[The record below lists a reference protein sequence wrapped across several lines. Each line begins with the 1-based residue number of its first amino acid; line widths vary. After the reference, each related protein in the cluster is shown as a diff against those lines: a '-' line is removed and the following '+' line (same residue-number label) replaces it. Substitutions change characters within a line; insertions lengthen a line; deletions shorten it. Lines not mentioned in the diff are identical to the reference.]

1 MNDKFFDLL
10 YSQRVLPSTRKVLLQ
25 RLEKRPTYGPR
36 AIRPHLYPV
45 LQAALGRLIPQ
56 NDREE
61 PIDIAARLDEQ
72 HFVGRGDG
80 WRYADMPADKEALEL
95 GLELL
100 EQDARQRYAEAFAL
114 LSPDR
119 QDLLLSDVQSG
130 DVRWSALNSR
140 RWFEEIV
147 RDATSIFVS
156 HPETLAEIG
165 FSGIA
170 IQPGWERVG
179 LNEGEAWEP
188 QAHE

>member
-1 MNDKFFDLL
+1 MDNGYFDLL

-25 RLEKRPTYGPR
+25 RLEKGPAYQPR
-36 AIRPHLYPV
+36 AIRPHLYAI
-45 LQAALGRLIPQ
+45 LQAALRRLIPQ
-56 NDREE
+56 NDRAE
-61 PIDIAARLDEQ
+61 PIDIAASLDKQ
-72 HFVGRGDG
+72 HFVGQGNG
-80 WRYADMPADKEALEL
+80 WRYAGMPADKEALEL

-100 EQDARQRYAEAFAL
+100 EQDARRRYAEAFVL

-119 QDLLLSDVQSG
+119 QDLLLSEVQSG
-130 DVRWSALNSR
+130 DVRWSALESN

-179 LNEGEAWEP
+179 LNEAEAWEP
-188 QAHE
+188 QAR